1 MLSVNMYSLW
11 KDDTSNIIKGIGEAT
26 NNIVNYRHSL
36 NVTEKGSANLSK
48 MFRQFVTFGLEI
60 HMLVFP
66 RKQQKKRHFKNSF
79 LS

>member
-36 NVTEKGSANLSK
+36 NVTEKKVLRTYRRCSGSL
-48 MFRQFVTFGLEI
+48 
-60 HMLVFP
+60 
-66 RKQQKKRHFKNSF
+66 
-79 LS
+79 

>member
-36 NVTEKGSANLSK
+36 NVTEKRFCELIEDVQAVCDFWTRNTYVGDSQGNSRKRGISK
-48 MFRQFVTFGLEI
+48 ILF
-60 HMLVFP
+60 
-66 RKQQKKRHFKNSF
+66 
-79 LS
+79 